1 VGCRRSRY
9 LLLVKIIKPLFLS
22 GGLLAATLPAQAAQA
37 ISAPSAIGWLMLPFA
52 LAFGVVLH
60 LGVGRA
66 IKVVMSSVS
75 PLSEG
80 EIEIGGYERRVYGT
94 AVRPM
99 QEIVLL
105 ALASGLAFWLGLAW
119 SIPWGVAA
127 GVLLAG
133 GALALDLMRWERV
146 SISVTYVWFQRGLGQ
161 RVHQVA
167 MENIRDVNVVE
178 TEEPG
183 FTLRHLNHNR
193 LCRLTLRMQ
202 DKRVVALPKTDA
214 YSELDAVEAT
224 ANVVR
229 ERLLMLNGRKPAS
242 ARLQENRDAG
252 ATTIPAVHNRAMM
265 RELKRLRDL
274 AAETAKNGGSV
285 AAPAVAPPPPRPAPA
300 PAVAAAP
307 RPAPPRM
314 TDMAEPRK
322 APKGTKPKGAKKPRP
337 PKTAKVEKPETS
349 TL

>member
-1 VGCRRSRY
+1 MR
-9 LLLVKIIKPLFLS
+9 KPLFLF
-22 GGLLAATLPAQAAQA
+22 GCLAASALPAQAAPT
-37 ISAPSAIGWLMLPFA
+37 ISAPSAVGWLMLPFA
-52 LAFGVVLH
+52 LAAGALLH
-60 LGVGRA
+60 LGLGRA
-66 IKVVMSSVS
+66 VKLVLSSIS
-75 PLSEG
+75 PLAEG
-80 EIEIGGYERRVYGT
+80 ELEIGGYERRVYGT

-99 QEIVLL
+99 QEVVLL

-119 SIPWGVAA
+119 SIPWGVAG

-133 GALALDLMRWERV
+133 GALALDLIRWERV

-167 MENIRDVNVVE
+167 MENIRDVSIVE

-183 FTLRHLNHNR
+183 FSLRHLNHNR

-214 YSELDAVEAT
+214 YSELDAVEAS
-224 ANVVR
+224 ANLIR
-229 ERLLMLNGRKPAS
+229 ERLMMLNGKKPAS

-265 RELKRLRDL
+265 RELKRLREL
-274 AAETAKNGGSV
+274 AAETARTGH
-285 AAPAVAPPPPRPAPA
+285 PTVAPPVTPPPSRVPRAIATP
-300 PAVAAAP
+300 P

-314 TDMAEPRK
+314 TDVAEPRK
-322 APKGTKPKGAKKPRP
+322 PPKAASTKPKSAKRPKP
-337 PKTAKVEKPETS
+337 PKSAKAPKPETS
-349 TL
+349 KL